1 MNRIRS
7 IDITR
12 GLVMVI
18 MALDHVREFWH
29 KTAMTVSPTDLTKT
43 TTALFFTRWITHL
56 CAPAFVF
63 LAGTSAYI
71 SFRRTGN
78 ISESRKFLLTRGLW
92 LVLLEFTLINFALW
106 FDIRFR
112 LLILEVI
119 GAIGFSFIILS
130 LLLSLGSRT
139 VGTLGLIIILSHN
152 MLQVGEMP
160 VSKASALLFSALF
173 RPNMIQFSDVF
184 SIFTA
189 YPVIP
194 WLGIMLLGFGFG
206 EVFELTFEKRKKFL
220 LWSGT
225 SALFLFVVLRF
236 TNIYGDPAIWSD
248 QKSCWFTFLSFINVT
263 KYPPSLLFTLLFVGL
278 TLITLRIS
286 EGLQGKFPSLSESY
300 GKVPFFYFVV
310 HLYLIHALMFV
321 MLFIQGY
328 GKDDMVF
335 GAFKNGRP
343 DTGGGISLTGVYLI
357 WLGVVIVMYP
367 FCRWY
372 GRFKAEKRHIRIL
385 RYL

>member
-173 RPNMIQFSDVF
+173 RPNLIQFSDVF

-328 GKDDMVF
+328 GKNDMVF

-367 FCRWY
+367 LCRWY

>member
-29 KTAMTVSPTDLTKT
+29 TTAMTVSPTDLTKT

-63 LAGTSAYI
+63 LAGASAYI
-71 SFRRTGN
+71 SIRRTGN

-286 EGLQGKFPSLSESY
+286 EGLQGKFSSLSEAY

-328 GKDDMVF
+328 GKNDMVF

-367 FCRWY
+367 LCRWY